1 MKIRPILEWNI
12 IGKSKTFMSISA
24 FLVIFSLL
32 VLLFNSFFSPMKS
45 PLNFGID
52 FTGGVLMNLD
62 FDKEVQE
69 SKIRDVLA
77 KFNQGNSTIQLD
89 QRNKKHAMIRLP
101 DVTNKD
107 EIVAALAKDIGVI
120 NKDTQSIEVIGP
132 VIGAELRKNA
142 ILTISLALLLILI
155 YIAFRFHWKHGL
167 AAILA
172 LIHDLLVALC
182 ILSLFRIQVNTPAV
196 AAILSIIA
204 YDLQDTIVILDRLRE
219 NIKYRKGNQTFAQI
233 ANKSITETWTRS
245 FNTSMTAVIGVAALT
260 VFAGASLL
268 DFCIILLVGMLV
280 GTYSSIYIV
289 VPLVV
294 YMEKKEDREIN
305 NVLVPELS
313 STPSGIS
320 ISKQLKSETAN
331 GSSKFISEQ
340 TKTTTIKKK
349 KTNRRR

>member
-12 IGKSKTFMSISA
+12 IGKSRTFLSVSGI
-24 FLVIFSLL
+24 LVLASLL
-32 VLLFNSFFSPMKS
+32 IMLFNTFFSPMKS

-62 FDKEVQE
+62 FDKEVEE
-69 SKIRDVLA
+69 SKIREVLA
-77 KFNQGNSTIQLD
+77 KFNQGNATIQLD
-89 QRNKKHAMIRLP
+89 QRNKKHAMIRLA

-107 EIVAALAKDIGVI
+107 EIITALGTDVGTIVPE
-120 NKDTQSIEVIGP
+120 TQSIEVIGP
-132 VIGAELRKNA
+132 VIGSELRKNA

-172 LIHDLLVALC
+172 LLHDTLVALGVV
-182 ILSLFRIQVNTPAV
+182 SLFRIQVNTPAV
-196 AAILSIIA
+196 AAVLSIVA
-204 YDLQDTIVILDRLRE
+204 YSLQDTIVILDRLRE

-233 ANKSITETWTRS
+233 ANKSVTETWTRS
-245 FNTSMTAVIGVAALT
+245 FNTSMTTVLGIAALT
-260 VFAGASLL
+260 IFSGASLL

-294 YMEKKEDREIN
+294 SWEKKEEQLMEPIMAPS
-305 NVLVPELS
+305 LVSNTNATTKKLSESTYKPEFAAE
-313 STPSGIS
+313 T
-320 ISKQLKSETAN
+320 SKPVVV
-331 GSSKFISEQ
+331 
-340 TKTTTIKKK
+340 KKK
-349 KTNRRR
+349 KTTRRR

>member
-12 IGKSKTFMSISA
+12 IGKSKTFISISG
-24 FLVIFSLL
+24 IL
-32 VLLFNSFFSPMKS
+32 VLASLMIMLFNTFFSPMKS

-69 SKIRDVLA
+69 SKIREVLA
-77 KFNQGNSTIQLD
+77 KFDQGNATIQLD
-89 QRNKKHAMIRLP
+89 QRNKKHAMIRLA

-107 EIVAALAKDIGVI
+107 EIITALGTEVGTI
-120 NKDTQSIEVIGP
+120 NPETQSIEVIGP
-132 VIGAELRKNA
+132 VIGSELRKNA

-167 AAILA
+167 AAILS
-172 LIHDLLVALC
+172 LLHDTLVALGVV
-182 ILSLFRIQVNTPAV
+182 SLFRIQINTPAV
-196 AAILSIIA
+196 AAVLSIVA
-204 YDLQDTIVILDRLRE
+204 YSLQDTIVILDRLRE

-233 ANKSITETWTRS
+233 ANKSVTESWTRS
-245 FNTSMTAVIGVAALT
+245 FNTSMTTVLGIAALT
-260 VFAGASLL
+260 IFSGASLL

-294 YMEKKEDREIN
+294 VWEKKEEQLMEPVMVPLLTN
-305 NVLVPELS
+305 NSSATNKKMFEPTNQKPEFAPE
-313 STPSGIS
+313 T
-320 ISKQLKSETAN
+320 SKPVVV
-331 GSSKFISEQ
+331 
-340 TKTTTIKKK
+340 KKK
-349 KTNRRR
+349 KTTRRR

>member
-12 IGKSKTFMSISA
+12 IGKSRTFLSVSGI
-24 FLVIFSLL
+24 LVLASLL
-32 VLLFNSFFSPMKS
+32 IMLFNTFFSPMKS

-62 FDKEVQE
+62 FDKEVEE
-69 SKIRDVLA
+69 SKIREVLA
-77 KFNQGNSTIQLD
+77 KFNQGNVTIQLD
-89 QRNKKHAMIRLP
+89 QRNKKHAMIRLA

-107 EIVAALAKDIGVI
+107 EIITALGTDVGTIVPE
-120 NKDTQSIEVIGP
+120 TQSIEVIGP
-132 VIGAELRKNA
+132 VIGSELRKNA

-172 LIHDLLVALC
+172 LLHDTLVALGVV
-182 ILSLFRIQVNTPAV
+182 SLFRIQVNTPAV
-196 AAILSIIA
+196 AAVLSIVA
-204 YDLQDTIVILDRLRE
+204 YSLQDTIVILDRLRE

-233 ANKSITETWTRS
+233 ANKSVTETWTRS
-245 FNTSMTAVIGVAALT
+245 FNTSMTTVLGIAALT
-260 VFAGASLL
+260 IFSGASLL

-294 YMEKKEDREIN
+294 SWEKKEEQLMEPIMAPS
-305 NVLVPELS
+305 LVSNTNATTKKLSESTYKPEFAAE
-313 STPSGIS
+313 T
-320 ISKQLKSETAN
+320 SKPVVV
-331 GSSKFISEQ
+331 
-340 TKTTTIKKK
+340 KKK
-349 KTNRRR
+349 KTTRRR

>member
-12 IGKSKTFMSISA
+12 IGKSRTFISISGI
-24 FLVIFSLL
+24 LVLASLL
-32 VLLFNSFFSPMKS
+32 IMLFNTFFSPMKS

-62 FDKEVQE
+62 FDKEVEE
-69 SKIRDVLA
+69 SKIREVLA
-77 KFNQGNSTIQLD
+77 KFDQGNATIQLD
-89 QRNKKHAMIRLP
+89 QRNKKHAMIRLA

-107 EIVAALAKDIGVI
+107 EIITALGTDVGKIVPE
-120 NKDTQSIEVIGP
+120 TQSIEVIGP
-132 VIGAELRKNA
+132 VIGSELRKNA

-172 LIHDLLVALC
+172 LLHDTLVALGVVA
-182 ILSLFRIQVNTPAV
+182 LFRIQINTPAV
-196 AAILSIIA
+196 AAVLSIVA
-204 YDLQDTIVILDRLRE
+204 YSLQDTIVILDRLRE

-233 ANKSITETWTRS
+233 ANKSVTETWTRS
-245 FNTSMTAVIGVAALT
+245 FNTSMTTVLGIAALT
-260 VFAGASLL
+260 IFSGASLL

-294 YMEKKEDREIN
+294 SWEKKEEQLMEPAMDPS
-305 NVLVPELS
+305 LVSNTSATTKKLSESTYKPEFAAE
-313 STPSGIS
+313 T
-320 ISKQLKSETAN
+320 SKPVVV
-331 GSSKFISEQ
+331 
-340 TKTTTIKKK
+340 KKK
-349 KTNRRR
+349 KTTRRR